1 MTPLSH
7 LRPLKAM
14 TATPRST
21 AFWPAQQREQLT
33 DLSPVA
39 QGAAQRQLGPDLVA
53 VAAAVALAHDVAGL
67 DQLGED
73 PVGGALGDA
82 DRGRDVAQARARV
95 VGHADQHV
103 GVVGEEGPARGRL
116 LRAFLHNSRK
126 VCHESLITCVHGY
139 EAHPDSSSVADP
151 GRIADP
157 GRFTDPAP
165 FNRARGI
172 PTTGG
177 KKMTTPTVK
186 EPVGGYDSLK
196 TKEVIASLSSHSQV
210 ELARIESY
218 ERAHRNRKAVF
229 SKLRRL
235 RQDEPL
241 PGPDALSTEE
251 VVAALRRF
259 QAGRVTLVSR
269 DAKR

>member
-1 MTPLSH
+1 
-7 LRPLKAM
+7 
-14 TATPRST
+14 
-21 AFWPAQQREQLT
+21 
-33 DLSPVA
+33 
-39 QGAAQRQLGPDLVA
+39 
-53 VAAAVALAHDVAGL
+53 
-67 DQLGED
+67 
-73 PVGGALGDA
+73 
-82 DRGRDVAQARARV
+82 
-95 VGHADQHV
+95 
-103 GVVGEEGPARGRL
+103 
-116 LRAFLHNSRK
+116 
-126 VCHESLITCVHGY
+126 
-139 EAHPDSSSVADP
+139 
-151 GRIADP
+151 
-157 GRFTDPAP
+157 
-165 FNRARGI
+165 
-172 PTTGG
+172 
-177 KKMTTPTVK
+177 MTTPTVK

-259 QAGRVTLVSR
+259 QAGRVTGWQGHARLSR